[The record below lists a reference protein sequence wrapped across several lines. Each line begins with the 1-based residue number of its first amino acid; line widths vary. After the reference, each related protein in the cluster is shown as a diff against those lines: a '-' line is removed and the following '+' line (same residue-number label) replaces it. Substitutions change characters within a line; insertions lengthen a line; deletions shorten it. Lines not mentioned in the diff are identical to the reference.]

1 IAPSPTGIPH
11 IGNTRTALFNWL
23 FARANNGKFIVRVE
37 DTDRQRLVEG
47 SLEKILEILEFL
59 GLDWNEGPKVG
70 GDFGPYIQSE
80 RKDLYQKYAKILV
93 EKGMAYEDEGAVRF
107 KVEKGKIW
115 KWDDQVH
122 GEISFKSD
130 VLEDFVI
137 LKSDGFPTYHLA
149 VVVDDNAMKIS
160 HVLRGDEWISST
172 PKHLM
177 LYSKL
182 GWKPPVFGH
191 LPLIL
196 GPDKSKLSKRHGAQ
210 SVLDYRDEGY
220 LAESLINFM
229 ALLGWSPKDNQEIL
243 SLEVLIKKFDLKDVN
258 TTNPIFNRDKLDWF
272 NRKWIKKLSNED
284 LYLRLQPFIPKD
296 WDKNY
301 VVASLDDAK
310 ERMTILPDFATF
322 VKGEFERPKTV
333 YVKRVAQKPEDKKF
347 IKEYLS
353 FLGNVEF
360 ISGNLETKSLEFV
373 KGSKLD
379 LRSTFM
385 LVRRIVLGA
394 DITLPLFS
402 AFERMGKEEV
412 LERLKNA
419 I

>member
-1 IAPSPTGIPH
+1 MEMTNIRVRIAPSPTGIPH
-11 IGNTRTALFNWL
+11 IGTTRTALFNWL

-220 LAESLINFM
+220 LAES
-229 ALLGWSPKDNQEIL
+229 
-243 SLEVLIKKFDLKDVN
+243 
-258 TTNPIFNRDKLDWF
+258 
-272 NRKWIKKLSNED
+272 
-284 LYLRLQPFIPKD
+284 
-296 WDKNY
+296 
-301 VVASLDDAK
+301 
-310 ERMTILPDFATF
+310 
-322 VKGEFERPKTV
+322 
-333 YVKRVAQKPEDKKF
+333 
-347 IKEYLS
+347 
-353 FLGNVEF
+353 
-360 ISGNLETKSLEFV
+360 
-373 KGSKLD
+373 
-379 LRSTFM
+379 
-385 LVRRIVLGA
+385 
-394 DITLPLFS
+394 
-402 AFERMGKEEV
+402 
-412 LERLKNA
+412 
-419 I
+419 